1 MIERRQLLRSSD
13 LSDSLFFCCGDL
25 SERWDFAG
33 NDSLVYLFGEHVV
46 KVYNQGKW
54 RSFSESQ
61 ASKIINLYKEIT
73 NSASRFSEEE
83 NWHLNLRFNN
93 LALPLRVAPIE
104 KVIRCSCC
112 GSFASVSPFVE
123 GKNLEE
129 KMINSRFD
137 LRELRV
143 VLPQLSLDFCR
154 RFSVSGISI
163 LPINIKYFQEKL
175 IITDLCSNLSI
186 LKALS

>member
-1 MIERRQLLRSSD
+1 MVERREVLWSSD

-33 NDSLVYLFGEHVV
+33 NDSLVYLFGKHVV
-46 KVYNQGKW
+46 KVYNQGRWK
-54 RSFSESQ
+54 SFPESE
-61 ASKIINLYKEIT
+61 AFEIINLYKEIT

-83 NWHLNLRFNN
+83 DWRLNLRFNN

-112 GSFASVSPFVE
+112 SSFASVSPFVG
-123 GKNLEE
+123 GKNLEQGGANR
-129 KMINSRFD
+129 IFD
-137 LRELRV
+137 LRELKIA
-143 VLPQLSLDFCR
+143 LPQLSLDLCR

-175 IITDLCSNLSI
+175 IITDLCSNVSRLSRV
-186 LKALS
+186 